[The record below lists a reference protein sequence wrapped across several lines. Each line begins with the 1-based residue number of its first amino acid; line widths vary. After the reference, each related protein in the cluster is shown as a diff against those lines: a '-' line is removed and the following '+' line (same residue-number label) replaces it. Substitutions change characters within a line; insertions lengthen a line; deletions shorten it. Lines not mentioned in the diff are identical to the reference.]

1 MKLTTGQMIKKLRK
15 AHGWTQE
22 QLAERCGVSSFN
34 TVQLWEHDRCLPAGD
49 NLFRL
54 ARALDIPMETL
65 IGGEDV

>member
-1 MKLTTGQMIKKLRK
+1 MRLTTGERIRALRK
-15 AHGWTQE
+15 SKGLTQE
-22 QLAERCGVSSFN
+22 QLAERCGVSSFK